1 MSSLSLL
8 VVPCPQLKLLLFC
21 FLAGGDPSA
30 GCLSRLSRTGFAFFE
45 DLLAEVDD
53 DAAAAAAAATAV
65 VASVGATTV
74 FVAVEVVV
82 VTVVA
87 VTALMTVVATADVEF
102 TATVTDLASLLL
114 DFRFLDR
121 KTTSGVDVVVILATD
136 FSTLGSDFFV
146 QTVWLST
153 AGGVKTGSTGST
165 LLPGQS
171 IVTPSSSSAYD
182 QVFTFASAF
191 SFGRILFGFLSNTVR
206 LAPILLDAIPLL
218 SSPSPLLMSLTLV
231 APLVFKQVVSL
242 SE

>member
-1 MSSLSLL
+1 VEVTGAPAAVCLLRMLSGMSSLSLL

-45 DLLAEVDD
+45 DLLAEIDVVV
-53 DAAAAAAAATAV
+53 AAAAAAAATAV

-74 FVAVEVVV
+74 FVAVEAVV

-121 KTTSGVDVVVILATD
+121 KTTSGVDVVVTLATD
-136 FSTLGSDFFV
+136 FST
-146 QTVWLST
+146 W
-153 AGGVKTGSTGST
+153 
-165 LLPGQS
+165 
-171 IVTPSSSSAYD
+171 
-182 QVFTFASAF
+182 
-191 SFGRILFGFLSNTVR
+191 
-206 LAPILLDAIPLL
+206 
-218 SSPSPLLMSLTLV
+218 
-231 APLVFKQVVSL
+231 
-242 SE
+242 SEESYC

>member
-1 MSSLSLL
+1 
-8 VVPCPQLKLLLFC
+8 
-21 FLAGGDPSA
+21 LAGGDPSA
-30 GCLSRLSRTGFAFFE
+30 GCLSRLSRTGFVFLY
-45 DLLAEVDD
+45 LLAEV
-53 DAAAAAAAATAV
+53 AATAAVV
-65 VASVGATTV
+65 VATVVVATV
-74 FVAVEVVV
+74 FVAMEVVV

-87 VTALMTVVATADVEF
+87 VAGPMPVVATADVEF
-102 TATVTDLASLLL
+102 AATVTGFASLLL

-121 KTTSGVDVVVILATD
+121 KTTSGVDAVVTFATD

-153 AGGVKTGSTGST
+153 AGGVMTGST

-171 IVTPSSSSAYD
+171 IVTPSSSSPYD

-206 LAPILLDAIPLL
+206 LVPLLLDAIPLV
-218 SSPSPLLMSLTLV
+218 SSPFPLLMSLTLV
-231 APLVFKQVVSL
+231 APLVFKQAVSL